1 MLEAVVIVLLSVGI
15 PLCWLYVQEINRESL
30 SMHERIQHIQK
41 LSELIMQ
48 EAEIKRLDTPP
59 NRGSSVIPPYHA
71 ERDGVHG
78 NCRNCGAPLHSNRC
92 EYCGTVFYS

>member
-1 MLEAVVIVLLSVGI
+1 
-15 PLCWLYVQEINRESL
+15 
-30 SMHERIQHIQK
+30 
-41 LSELIMQ
+41 MQ

-71 ERDGVHG
+71 ERVGVHG
-78 NCRNCGAPLHSNRC
+78 NCRNCGAPLRGNRC